1 MSKHGYTIYE
11 IEELGMEDGNFDK
24 DNHMP
29 YLSSYGSSV
38 DVDDLEDEEREAY
51 NNGYY
56 NSTEDSNLF
65 DDDDAKDE
73 DEEESW

>member
-1 MSKHGYTIYE
+1 MSIHGYTIDE

-56 NSTEDSNLF
+56 SSAEGPNLF
-65 DDDDAKDE
+65 DDDDE
-73 DEEESW
+73 DEEDW

>member
-56 NSTEDSNLF
+56 SSAEEPSLF
-65 DDDDAKDE
+65 DDDDEDN
-73 DEEESW
+73 DEEENW